1 LKIFATADNHLG
13 KTLKMKKAMRE
24 LGISNFLEIPNK
36 VKAETIPVDYVL
48 FAGDVFDKDNT
59 DVQSNYAYAKVLSEL
74 SEIKTLKKI
83 IVITGNHDQFNDY
96 FNIAGVD
103 IGNIIKSDKIVICNK
118 DDMFYHD
125 VNDDVLFCLL
135 PYNKKLFLKN
145 EIGGKIIIDKINDAI
160 IKIMNSPEYV
170 NSFKILVSHF
180 AIEEWMPF
188 GSETVS
194 IKELRAGSHF
204 DLVILGDL
212 HNEDYQD
219 SKDKPVIT
227 YTGSTMHTNLTDLY
241 NHRNCA
247 KIIEVDDGGYINI
260 SKCEFYTPPVYL
272 VNKENVDTF
281 DKKLINDK
289 SIIITNDLEIHNN
302 VKDRVLCSMY
312 KPVVNAAGDIIES
325 INEDQDLET
334 LDVKEVAIQKVDS
347 DVTINDDSKKFLKFL
362 INLDTDSN
370 SKKDISDMIYKEIM
384 SGVV

>member
-1 LKIFATADNHLG
+1 MKIFATADNHLG

-24 LGISNFLEIPNK
+24 MGIANFLDITNK
-36 VKAETIPVDYVL
+36 VKAEEVPVDYVV

-59 DVQSNYAYAKVLSEL
+59 DVQSNYAYAKVLSDL
-74 SEIKTLKKI
+74 SEIETIKKI
-83 IVITGNHDQFNDY
+83 LVITGNHDQFNDY
-96 FNIAGVD
+96 FNIAGID

-125 VNDDVLFCLL
+125 ETDDVLFCLL
-135 PYNKKLFLKN
+135 PYNKKLFLTN
-145 EIGGKIIIDKINDAI
+145 EVGGKIIIDKINDFI
-160 IKIMNSPEYV
+160 INIMNKPEYR

-219 SKDKPVIT
+219 SKETPVIT
-227 YTGSTMHTNLTDLY
+227 YTGSTMHTNVSDLY

-247 KIIEVDDGGYINI
+247 KIIEVDQGVVSIN
-260 SKCEFYTPPVYL
+260 KVEFYTPPVYL
-272 VNKENVDTF
+272 VNKENVETF
-281 DKKLINDK
+281 DKKLINEK
-289 SIIITNDLEIHNN
+289 SVIITNDLEIHNN

-312 KPVVNAAGDIIES
+312 KPVVNTSGDIIET
-325 INEDQDLET
+325 ITEDQDLET
-334 LDVKEVAIQKVDS
+334 LDVKQVAIQKIDS
-347 DVTINDDSKKFLKFL
+347 DLTINDETKKFLKFMV
-362 INLDTDSN
+362 NLDVDSN
-370 SKKDISDMIYKEIM
+370 SKKDIADMVYKEIM
-384 SGVV
+384 G